1 MLQYFSYFS
10 GKMKR
15 KYLLKLISL
24 ITALQSYSFRHKIK
38 SVKVIIDKHFRDA
51 CHIDVLTVHLRSCCC
66 FLQSVCL
73 LGMCC
78 LFCRVDSIMLVEEGF
93 NMVSVDASDKML
105 KYALKSRWERRKE
118 PAFDKWGMA
127 CLIQFEKSIFNPCI
141 PIFFNSCHVHQVT
154 FRDGQMVL
162 LISQHSCSDQ
172 YVAS

>member
-1 MLQYFSYFS
+1 MLSNNFEQLLIEYHPSLNSCKTHRYWS
-10 GKMKR
+10 HTYKLNCCSKMSRVKSLECC
-15 KYLLKLISL
+15 YIFLIFQAKWKES
-24 ITALQSYSFRHKIK
+24 ISWNSSVSSYSFRHKIK

-127 CLIQFEKSIFNPCI
+127 CLI
-141 PIFFNSCHVHQVT
+141 
-154 FRDGQMVL
+154 
-162 LISQHSCSDQ
+162 
-172 YVAS
+172 